1 MCDVVALAKFIF
13 RAAETRRIRYHR
25 RRRDRAAPRRA
36 APRRALS
43 GSLDFHYDFY
53 NNGRIE

>member
-36 APRRALS
+36 APRRAARS
-43 GSLDFHYDFY
+43 VD
-53 NNGRIE
+53 R

>member
-25 RRRDRAAPRRA
+25 IAVVATAPRRA
-36 APRRALS
+36 ARSVDR
-43 GSLDFHYDFY
+43 
-53 NNGRIE
+53 

>member
-36 APRRALS
+36 APRAQWIVRF
-43 GSLDFHYDFY
+43 SL
-53 NNGRIE
+53 RLL